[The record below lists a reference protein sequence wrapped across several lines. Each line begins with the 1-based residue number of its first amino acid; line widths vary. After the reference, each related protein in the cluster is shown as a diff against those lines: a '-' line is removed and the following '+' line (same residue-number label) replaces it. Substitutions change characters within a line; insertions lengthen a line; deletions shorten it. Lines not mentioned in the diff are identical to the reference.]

1 MYMMYGRK
9 ILIILI
15 GLLWMLGACDQHP
28 TASGPGLKVMATTSV
43 VGDIVR
49 QVGGDFISVDIL
61 LPLGTDPH
69 SFTPTPKD
77 MSRLADARLVFINGA
92 GLEEFLTP
100 MIESAGGN
108 VRLVDLSASI
118 TLRSLDQSDP
128 EDGHG
133 SDPHTWM
140 DPNNVIIW
148 TGKVAD
154 ALIELDPAHR
164 VDYLQNASRL
174 QNDLVELDLWVQD
187 HVRQIPLE
195 RRKLITDHLVF
206 GYFAD
211 RYGFEQVG
219 AIIPGFSTL
228 AEPSAQELA
237 HLEDMIVQLD
247 VPALFVGWTTNQNL
261 AERIA
266 QDTGVRIVP
275 LYTHSLS
282 AVGGEAEHRPRHGRS
297 GWMGENWGGGV
308 GGKGFGL
315 WRLWHAVT
323 GETKW
328 NDPENEIVIASG
340 PAVRENR
347 RNP

>member
-1 MYMMYGRK
+1 
-9 ILIILI
+9 
-15 GLLWMLGACDQHP
+15 MLGACNQQS
-28 TASGPGLKVMATTSV
+28 TASKSALKLMATTSL

-49 QVGGDFISVDIL
+49 QVGGEHISVDVL

-77 MSRLADARLVFINGA
+77 MSRLADARLVFVNGA

-100 MIESAGGN
+100 MIESAGGD

-118 TLRSLDQSDP
+118 ALRNLDPSDP
-128 EDGHG
+128 DDAHG

-140 DPNNVIIW
+140 DPNNVILWI
-148 TGKVAD
+148 GKVAD
-154 ALIELDPAHR
+154 ALIELDPAHQAE
-164 VDYLQNASRL
+164 YLQNASRL
-174 QNDLVELDLWVQD
+174 QSDLVELDLWIQD
-187 HVRQIPLE
+187 QVRQIPLE
-195 RRKLITDHLVF
+195 SRKLITDHLVF

-282 AVGGEAEHRPRHGRS
+282 AEGGEAEHYQDFIRY
-297 GWMGENWGGGV
+297 NV
-308 GGKGFGL
+308 TAIV
-315 WRLWHAVT
+315 AVL
-323 GETKW
+323 K
-328 NDPENEIVIASG
+328 
-340 PAVRENR
+340 
-347 RNP
+347 